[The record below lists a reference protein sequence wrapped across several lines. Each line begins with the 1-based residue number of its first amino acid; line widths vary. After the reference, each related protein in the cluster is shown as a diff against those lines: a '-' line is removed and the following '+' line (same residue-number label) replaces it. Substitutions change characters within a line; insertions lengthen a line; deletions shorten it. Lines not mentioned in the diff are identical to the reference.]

1 MKLSLRTKLVAVLVL
16 APVLLL
22 LVAIGVIWTLDY
34 RQRVAE
40 QGAMFRSESI
50 QVARSIRLAVE
61 RCIGSLND
69 LLSLGGVAGLL
80 EFEEDPRVDLS
91 SAGWKLRVQ
100 QIESV
105 WSTLRLDSPQVQTV
119 LNNPLA
125 ARVRDFGR
133 KNWIFAELIVV
144 GRSGKVVAATS
155 RPSNYDQ
162 SNETWYREAMRL
174 SRGQAFLEGFQ
185 YDESA
190 GVLALD
196 IALPIV
202 PEASGSAI
210 GVLKAVV
217 NISTLLASVTVLSIA
232 ADANAEVIAQD
243 GTVLLQLSDRSFV
256 PTGNKI
262 SQRAVSHLQPESP
275 GWFIAPLNGK
285 ASSMVGFSSV
295 RILGLY
301 SLDQQIY
308 GDPVYVI
315 VHSPA
320 SNILAPLRQ
329 RAAVLAIAGTLI
341 ILASLALVIYLAEK
355 FILAPLKTLS
365 QGAEAMAATVFSSRK
380 SARSGRE
387 VLDPKTAL
395 AGVDAIKTGDEME
408 AFAQDFSAM
417 SGKLLRYQEDLKTEL
432 AAKTAEIQ
440 RDLDMAR
447 DFQQAFLPRDY
458 PQVPTHVD
466 EGRFTLNFH
475 HIYRAAM
482 SVSGD
487 FFDVIKLNDQC
498 AGVLIAD
505 VMGHGTRSALV
516 TAILR
521 TLLQGLA
528 QSGED
533 PGLFLSHLNHHF
545 YDTMKRTD
553 QVIFVSACFIVFD
566 TQKGTARCASAG
578 HPSPLMGNR
587 RTGEIRPVYKDLKKN
602 PALGLLPE
610 AAYQVF
616 DHELREHD
624 IFLLFTDGVEEA
636 MNAQDE
642 YYGMERLQRAMSEN
656 LKLDI
661 GDLTEA
667 IVDDILKFSGDLP
680 LADDLCLVA
689 AEALLNKPAP
699 RPPMHQTSPG
709 EYKRT
714 ADS

>member
-1 MKLSLRTKLVAVLVL
+1 M
-16 APVLLL
+16 
-22 LVAIGVIWTLDY
+22 
-34 RQRVAE
+34 
-40 QGAMFRSESI
+40 
-50 QVARSIRLAVE
+50 
-61 RCIGSLND
+61 
-69 LLSLGGVAGLL
+69 
-80 EFEEDPRVDLS
+80 
-91 SAGWKLRVQ
+91 
-100 QIESV
+100 
-105 WSTLRLDSPQVQTV
+105 
-119 LNNPLA
+119 
-125 ARVRDFGR
+125 
-133 KNWIFAELIVV
+133 
-144 GRSGKVVAATS
+144 
-155 RPSNYDQ
+155 
-162 SNETWYREAMRL
+162 
-174 SRGQAFLEGFQ
+174 
-185 YDESA
+185 
-190 GVLALD
+190 
-196 IALPIV
+196 
-202 PEASGSAI
+202 
-210 GVLKAVV
+210 
-217 NISTLLASVTVLSIA
+217 
-232 ADANAEVIAQD
+232 
-243 GTVLLQLSDRSFV
+243 
-256 PTGNKI
+256 
-262 SQRAVSHLQPESP
+262 
-275 GWFIAPLNGK
+275 
-285 ASSMVGFSSV
+285 
-295 RILGLY
+295 
-301 SLDQQIY
+301 
-308 GDPVYVI
+308 
-315 VHSPA
+315 
-320 SNILAPLRQ
+320 
-329 RAAVLAIAGTLI
+329 LAIAGTLI
-341 ILASLALVIYLAEK
+341 ILASLALVIYLADK

-365 QGAEAMAATVFSSRK
+365 QGAEAMAATVLSSRK
-380 SARSGRE
+380 SARSGKE
-387 VLDPKTAL
+387 TLDPKTAL
-395 AGVDAIKTGDEME
+395 TSVDAIKTGDEME

-521 TLLQGLA
+521 TLLQSLA
-528 QSGED
+528 QTGED
-533 PGLFLSHLNHHF
+533 PGLFLSLLNHHF

-587 RTGEIRPVYKDLKKN
+587 QTGEIRPVYKDLKKN

-636 MNAQDE
+636 MNGQDE
-642 YYGMERLQRAMSEN
+642 YYGMERLQRAMSDN

-661 GDLTEA
+661 GELTEA
-667 IVDDILKFSGDLP
+667 IVDDILKFSGDQP
-680 LADDLCLVA
+680 LADDLCLVT
-689 AEALLNKPAP
+689 AEVLLNKPLP
-699 RPPMHQTSPG
+699 RPVHQTPTE
-709 EYKRT
+709 EYKST

>member
-22 LVAIGVIWTLDY
+22 LVAIGVVWTLDY

-40 QGAMFRSESI
+40 QGGMFRSESI

-69 LLSLGGVAGLL
+69 LLSLGGVATLL
-80 EFEEDPRVDLS
+80 EFEEDPNVDFS
-91 SAGWKLRVQ
+91 SDAWKLRVR

-105 WSTLRLDSPQVQTV
+105 WSTLRLDSPQVQMI
-119 LNNPLA
+119 LNNPLS
-125 ARVRDFGR
+125 ARLRDFGR
-133 KNWIFAELIVV
+133 KNWIFAELIVA
-144 GRSGKVVAATS
+144 GRTGKVVAATS
-155 RPSNYDQ
+155 RPTNYDQ
-162 SNETWYREAMRL
+162 SNETWWREAMRL
-174 SRGQAFLEGFQ
+174 SRGQAFLEGFK

-190 GVLALD
+190 GVLALN

-202 PEASGSAI
+202 PEASGAAI
-210 GVLKAVV
+210 GALKAVV

-232 ADANAEVIAQD
+232 ADANAEVIGQD

-256 PTGNKI
+256 PTGEKI
-262 SQRAVSHLQPESP
+262 SQRAVSYLQPDSP

-285 ASSMVGFSSV
+285 ASSMVGFSAV

-301 SLDQQIY
+301 ALDQQIY

-341 ILASLALVIYLAEK
+341 ILASLALVIYLADRL
-355 FILAPLKTLS
+355 ILAPLKTLS
-365 QGAEAMAATVFSSRK
+365 QGAEAMAATVLSARK
-380 SARSGRE
+380 SARKRE
-387 VLDPKTAL
+387 ILDPKTAL
-395 AGVDAIKTGDEME
+395 ASVDAIKTGDEME

-487 FFDVIKLNDQC
+487 FFDVIKLNDHC

-521 TLLQGLA
+521 TLLHGLA

-587 RTGEIRPVYKDLKKN
+587 RTGEIRPIYKDLKKN
-602 PALGLLPE
+602 PALGLLPQSS
-610 AAYQVF
+610 YQVF
-616 DHELREHD
+616 DHELREDD

-636 MNAQDE
+636 MNAQDD
-642 YYGMERLQRAMSEN
+642 YYGLERLMRAMSDN

-667 IVDDILKFSGDLP
+667 IVNDILKFSGDQP

-689 AEALLNKPAP
+689 AEAVLNEAPQTTFRQTPEYRPA
-699 RPPMHQTSPG
+699 
-709 EYKRT
+709 
-714 ADS
+714 ADT

>member
-1 MKLSLRTKLVAVLVL
+1 MKLSLRTKLVAVLVV

-40 QGAMFRSESI
+40 QGGMFRSESI
-50 QVARSIRLAVE
+50 QVARSLRLAVE

-69 LLSLGGVAGLL
+69 LLSLGGVAPLL
-80 EFEEDPRVDLS
+80 EFEEDPSLDLS
-91 SAGWKLRVQ
+91 SEAWKLRIQ
-100 QIESV
+100 QIDSV
-105 WSTLRLDSPQVQTV
+105 WPSLRLDSPQLQSV

-125 ARVRDFGR
+125 ARLRDFGR
-133 KNWIFAELIVV
+133 KNWIFAEVIVA
-144 GRSGKVVAATS
+144 GRSGKLVAATS
-155 RPSNYDQ
+155 RPLNYDQ
-162 SNETWYREAMRL
+162 SKETWWREGMRL
-174 SRGQAFLEGFQ
+174 SRGQAFLEGFH

-190 GVLALD
+190 GVLALY

-217 NISTLLASVTVLSIA
+217 NVSTLLASVTVLSIA
-232 ADANAEVIAQD
+232 TDAHAEVVAQD
-243 GTVLLQLSDRSFV
+243 GTVLLQLSDKSFV
-256 PTGNKI
+256 PTGAKV
-262 SQRAVSHLQPESP
+262 SPKAVGHLQPDSP

-285 ASSMVGFSSV
+285 ASSMVGFSAV
-295 RILGLY
+295 RILGLFG
-301 SLDQQIY
+301 LDQQIY
-308 GDPVYVI
+308 GDPLYVI

-355 FILAPLKTLS
+355 FILTPLKTLS
-365 QGAEAMAATVFSSRK
+365 QGAEAMAATVLSSRK

-387 VLDPKTAL
+387 ILDPKTAL
-395 AGVDAIKTGDEME
+395 TSVDAIKTGDEME

-440 RDLDMAR
+440 SDLDMAR

-475 HIYRAAM
+475 HVYRAAM

-487 FFDVIKLNDQC
+487 FFDVIKLNDHC

-521 TLLQGLA
+521 TLLHGLA
-528 QSGED
+528 QTGED

-566 TQKGTARCASAG
+566 TRQGTARCASAG
-578 HPSPLMGNR
+578 HPSPLMANR
-587 RTGEIRPVYKDLKKN
+587 TTGEVQSVYKDLKKN

-610 AAYQVF
+610 ASYQVF

-642 YYGMERLQRAMSEN
+642 YYGMERLQRAMRDN
-656 LKLDI
+656 LKRDI

-667 IVDDILKFSGDLP
+667 IVDDILRFSGSQP

-689 AEALLNKPAP
+689 VEAVLNQPAQPMPVHQFQPKGYKP
-699 RPPMHQTSPG
+699 
-709 EYKRT
+709 T
-714 ADS
+714 AGS